1 MNERRNRVIAIVDD
15 DDSVRRSIRN
25 LLLSLNYRVATFPS
39 AEAFLLSSSPGDTG
53 CVILDLRMSGMGGL
67 GLLKVQA
74 TAQRQVPVIVLTAH
88 GSDEARTECLR
99 FGAIAFFQKPCDTA
113 ELCATVKAAMEMRP

>member
-1 MNERRNRVIAIVDD
+1 MNEGRNRVIAIVDD

-25 LLLSLNYRVATFPS
+25 LLVSLEFIASRPSPS
-39 AEAFLLSSSPGDTG
+39 AEAFLLSSSPVDTG
-53 CVILDLRMSGMGGL
+53 CLILDLRMPGMGGL

-74 TAQRQVPVIVLTAH
+74 TARRQVPVIVLTAH

-99 FGAIAFFQKPCDTA
+99 FGAIAFLQNPA
-113 ELCATVKAAMEMRP
+113 IRPSCARP